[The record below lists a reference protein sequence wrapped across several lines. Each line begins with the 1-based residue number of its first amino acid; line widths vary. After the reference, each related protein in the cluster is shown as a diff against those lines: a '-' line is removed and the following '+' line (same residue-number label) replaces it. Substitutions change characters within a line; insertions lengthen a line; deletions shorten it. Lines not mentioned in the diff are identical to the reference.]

1 MRKKST
7 FSFGKLAGAAALRGF
22 EIPRDFQQPQIALL
36 TPHKDGSKPSWRCN
50 HAVWCSVDLWAA
62 FPLVWPAGL
71 ASPTFL
77 AVFWLRGKTI
87 LTETYY
93 LGKRLDFKDF
103 TNFTAAHFVA
113 KRHAEDSSQK
123 PPH

>member
-50 HAVWCSVDLWAA
+50 HAVWCSVGRFSVGVASRTRFA
-62 FPLVWPAGL
+62 NVSCGILVTWQNNLNWNVLFGE
-71 ASPTFL
+71 
-77 AVFWLRGKTI
+77 
-87 LTETYY
+87 ET
-93 LGKRLDFKDF
+93 RL
-103 TNFTAAHFVA
+103 
-113 KRHAEDSSQK
+113 
-123 PPH
+123 